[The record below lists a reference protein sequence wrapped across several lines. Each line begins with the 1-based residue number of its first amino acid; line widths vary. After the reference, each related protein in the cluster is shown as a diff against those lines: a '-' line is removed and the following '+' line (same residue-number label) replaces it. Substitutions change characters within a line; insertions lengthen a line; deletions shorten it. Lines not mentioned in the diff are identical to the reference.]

1 MQAPRAEIRFPGTHE
16 GFAQGFAR
24 LRSALDA
31 ERLEAAPRYNA
42 ELVFEEIVANIVS
55 HGAVDGREPDV
66 RVTLEPYSDSIVLTF
81 DDDGVP
87 FDPRGRSD
95 PVHPRSL
102 EEAKVGGFGLMLVRR
117 AASTLDYQ
125 RTAEGRNRLT
135 VRVAL
140 SSAPSNAPCGRTG

>member
-1 MQAPRAEIRFPGTHE
+1 MQVPRAEIRFPGTHE

-24 LRSALDA
+24 LRGALDA
-31 ERLEAAPRYNA
+31 ARLEAAPRYNV

-66 RVTLEPYSDSIVLTF
+66 RVTLEPYTDSIVLTF
-81 DDDGVP
+81 DGEGVP

-95 PVHPRSL
+95 PVRPRSL

-117 AASTLDYQ
+117 AASELDYR

-140 SSAPSNAPCGRTG
+140 HSAPSNAPCARTG